1 MTAAEIPTNA
11 RFKLNGTPGFDRL
24 SGPICRLSDTCK
36 HGLQGMYIAPMS
48 KTKQHG
54 FTIYELLIT
63 MLMIGIILSI
73 GVPSMSGFM
82 QNSRITGT
90 ANDLHASFQL
100 ARSEAARSKSN
111 ITICASANSM
121 DAAAAC
127 GGTFNDGWIIFLDL
141 GIGDLTRDAGAGE
154 NVLRAHPAIPDG
166 IDIATNAGADYFG
179 YAPSGLGRGDVGGVA
194 AVSRARIC
202 DQRGNIVAAGGSSA
216 ARILVVTPIGRAT
229 VLRDVGQIDAAGGC
243 P

>member
-1 MTAAEIPTNA
+1 
-11 RFKLNGTPGFDRL
+11 
-24 SGPICRLSDTCK
+24 
-36 HGLQGMYIAPMS
+36 MYISPMS

-63 MLMIGIILSI
+63 MLMIGIILSF
-73 GVPSMSGFM
+73 GVPSMTGFM

-127 GGTFNDGWIIFLDL
+127 GGTFNDGWIIFIDL
-141 GIGDLTRDAGAGE
+141 NGDLTRGGGDE
-154 NVLRAHPAIPDG
+154 NVLRRHPAIPDG
-166 IDIATNAGADYFG
+166 IDIATNGGADYFG
-179 YAPSGLGRGDVGGVA
+179 FAPSGLGRGDIGGNP

-229 VLRDVGQIDAAGGC
+229 VLRDVAQIDAAGGC

>member
-1 MTAAEIPTNA
+1 
-11 RFKLNGTPGFDRL
+11 
-24 SGPICRLSDTCK
+24 
-36 HGLQGMYIAPMS
+36 MYIAPMR
-48 KTKQHG
+48 KIKQYG

-63 MLMIGIILSI
+63 MLMVGVILSI
-73 GVPSMSGFM
+73 GVPSMSSFM

-127 GGTFNDGWIIFLDL
+127 GGTFDDGWIIFIDL
-141 GIGDLTRDAGAGE
+141 NGDLARGGAGE
-154 NVLRAHPAIPDG
+154 NILRAHPAIPDG
-166 IDIATNAGADYFG
+166 LDIATNDGADYFG
-179 YAPSGLGRGDVGGVA
+179 FAPSGLGRGDIGGVP
-194 AVSRARIC
+194 AVSTARIC
-202 DQRGNIVAAGGSSA
+202 DDRGNIPVAAGNSA
-216 ARILVVTPIGRAT
+216 ARILIVTPIGRAV
-229 VLRDVGQIDAAGGC
+229 VLRNIEQIDLAGGC